1 MARDKHIWV
10 PTSEGTVPLFLDADD
25 ARTVSGAWHA
35 IGRYRRSHIPNDLGP
50 VEGKTVAV
58 EVEIEG
64 KTEINNVEILS
75 DPLLVDEFD
84 EAGEFD
90 VIDET
95 IYVEKPK

>member
-10 PTSEGTVPLFLDADD
+10 PTSEGTVPLFLDEGD
-25 ARTVSGAWHA
+25 ARTASSAWHA
-35 IGRYRRSHIPNDLGP
+35 IGRYRKSHKPNDLAP
-50 VEGKTVAV
+50 IEGKTVAHD
-58 EVEIEG
+58 VEIEG
-64 KTEINNVEILS
+64 ETVAVDVEILS
-75 DPLLVDEFD
+75 DPERIDEFD